1 MLMVLSV
8 SLHSSRF
15 TYSSSNFKRWCGGNR
30 SRTSSALIICQPA
43 VHPMTSPY
51 LPLVAPSAMSA
62 GDLVVVPSS
71 WPRSMVVPRETPAL
85 EESTPEAWEKAV
97 QEMSGSD
104 GTSLG
109 AVSVEVDGA
118 SPRPGDD
125 TRGSL
130 RDLVMPGIGIAVPG
144 STAPGDTTPSPG
156 SSGTS
161 HGPGVSGLLMSGSP
175 NFLTLSIDW
184 RWLEDNAE
192 FAYS

>member
-1 MLMVLSV
+1 
-8 SLHSSRF
+8 
-15 TYSSSNFKRWCGGNR
+15 
-30 SRTSSALIICQPA
+30 
-43 VHPMTSPY
+43 
-51 LPLVAPSAMSA
+51 MSA

-71 WPRSMVVPRETPAL
+71 WPRSMVVPRETPAS

-130 RDLVMPGIGIAVPG
+130 RDLVMRGVGIAVPG
-144 STAPGDTTPSPG
+144 SIAPGDATPSPG

-184 RWLEDNAE
+184 RRVEDNAE